1 MRKIT
6 FTRGDDH
13 KNRKSPEQRRER
25 YEGEVIIMYNLLSPG
40 KPQMP
45 LGHMAG
51 GGAMPSSKA
60 RRMARGG

>member
-6 FTRGDDH
+6 FGQGDDH
-13 KNRKSPEQRRER
+13 KNHKSPEQRRER
-25 YEGEVIIMYNLLSPG
+25 YEGEVIIMYILLSPG
-40 KPQMP
+40 KSQMH

-60 RRMARGG
+60 RRTAQGG

>member
-6 FTRGDDH
+6 STQGDDH
-13 KNRKSPEQRRER
+13 KNHKTPEQRRER
-25 YEGEVIIMYNLLSPG
+25 YEGEVIIMYDLLSPG